1 MPEGMN
7 LEVAHR
13 LSEKERAGRAA
24 AAIVT
29 EYRNPR
35 LEEAQRLNDRASMT
49 FDEETEA
56 ARPPAGT
63 CG

>member
-7 LEVAHR
+7 LEVAH
-13 LSEKERAGRAA
+13 
-24 AAIVT
+24 T

-35 LEEAQRLNDRASMT
+35 LEEAQRLNDRVSTT
-49 FDEETEA
+49 FDEGTEA
-56 ARPPAGT
+56 ARPPTGT